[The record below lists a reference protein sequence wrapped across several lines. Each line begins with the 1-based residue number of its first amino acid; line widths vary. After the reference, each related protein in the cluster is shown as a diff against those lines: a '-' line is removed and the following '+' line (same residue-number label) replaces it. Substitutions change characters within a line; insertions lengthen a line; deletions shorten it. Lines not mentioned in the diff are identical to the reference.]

1 MTGGIA
7 VVLGPT
13 GRNFAAGMSGGIAYV
28 LDGDGAFEDRCNLAM
43 VELQPI
49 TPEDAAL
56 EALDHQGGDLE
67 THGLVDV
74 SHDMTRFD
82 AQRLKGLIERHLH
95 YTNSDVARRI
105 LDDWEAYLP
114 RFVKVMP
121 VDYRRALAEM
131 QANQSRPP
139 QPDQAAPD
147 QGHAGDQPWVSRPDS
162 WNTTAATGAT
172 SRRRPRGRT
181 TTSSSFP

>member
-1 MTGGIA
+1 MRNSGATAVVEGVGDHGCEYMTGGIA
-7 VVLGPT
+7 VVLGHT

-28 LDGDGAFEDRCNLAM
+28 LNGDGTFEDRCNLSM

-67 THGLVDV
+67 GHGLVDL
-74 SHDMTRFD
+74 SHDMTRYD

-95 YTNSDVARRI
+95 YTNSEVARRI

-114 RFVKVMP
+114 RFIKVMP
-121 VDYRRALAEM
+121 VDYKQALAEM

-139 QPDQAAPD
+139 QRSC
-147 QGHAGDQPWVSRPDS
+147 HRP
-162 WNTTAATGAT
+162 
-172 SRRRPRGRT
+172 
-181 TTSSSFP
+181 